1 MAMELVYLRFGTLPI
16 GGKSY
21 NREKKKH
28 EAGVGVWEAIQEG
41 GTETSRP
48 MYRILLPRLKRDDWQ
63 AAMVEL
69 HASHGKPCFLVTGKV
84 LKGFGSFG
92 ETLLS
97 DVKIVDE
104 VNPCA
109 GRNWRELLD
118 RPLDA
123 EAESGEYE
131 QVGAG
136 E

>member
-1 MAMELVYLRFGTLPI
+1 MAMALVYLRFGVLPI

-28 EAGVGVWEAIQEG
+28 EAGVGVWEAIEEECGDRKQ
-41 GTETSRP
+41 
-48 MYRILLPRLKRDDWQ
+48 YRILMPRMKRDEWQ
-63 AAMVEL
+63 RAAVEL

-92 ETLLS
+92 ETLLG
-97 DVKIVDE
+97 DVKIVEE

-109 GRNWRELLD
+109 GRNWRELAD

-123 EAESGEYE
+123 EQDEAAGEYL
-131 QVGAG
+131 
-136 E
+136 